1 MAVGFPDMRYR
12 RHVETL
18 DLTMVFPQA
27 ARSTDIERIED
38 RAMVDIPVGEPE
50 EVDISKLIYD
60 GGM

>member
-12 RHVETL
+12 RHVEKL
-18 DLTMVFPQA
+18 DLTRVFPQA

-38 RAMVDIPVGEPE
+38 RAIVEIPVGEPE
-50 EVDISKLIYD
+50 EMDISKLFYD